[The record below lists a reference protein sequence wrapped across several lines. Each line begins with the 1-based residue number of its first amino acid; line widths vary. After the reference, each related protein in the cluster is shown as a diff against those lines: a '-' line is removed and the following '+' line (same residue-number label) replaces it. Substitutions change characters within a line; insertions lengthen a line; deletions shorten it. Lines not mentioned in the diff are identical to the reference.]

1 MSAINSM
8 WPKTKDLDDLQKQ
21 MKEQYNIAMQARAEQ
36 RADNAALLQNS
47 VPYGNVTLGSN
58 LTISGSGGGGSGVYQ
73 SIPTPLI
80 PEKFELTWENNKEG
94 MWVAVSTSS
103 RPHSHG
109 RAFAVIREL
118 YGKYYVMRELTGEM
132 TSYDDLEMAKVF
144 IESIHILEMN

>member
-1 MSAINSM
+1 VSAINSM
-8 WPKTKDLDDLQKQ
+8 WPTKKEQDDFQKQ
-21 MKEQYNIAMQARAEQ
+21 MKEQYNIAIQARAEQ
-36 RADNAALLQNS
+36 RADNAALAQNS
-47 VPYGNVTLGSN
+47 VYGNVTLGGS
-58 LTISGSGGGGSGVYQ
+58 SGSIYQ
-73 SIPTPLI
+73 SIHTPLI

-103 RPHSHG
+103 HPHSHG

-118 YGKYYVMRELTGEM
+118 HGKYYVMRELTGEM

>member
-8 WPKTKDLDDLQKQ
+8 WPTKKEQDDFQKQ

-36 RADNAALLQNS
+36 RADNAALAQNS
-47 VPYGNVTLGSN
+47 VYGNVTLNGS
-58 LTISGSGGGGSGVYQ
+58 YQ

-118 YGKYYVMRELTGEM
+118 YGKYYVMRELTGVM
-132 TSYDDLEMAKVF
+132 TPYDDLEMAKVF